1 MLYNIKSMAELA
13 ADVILE
19 KGNDTYVCSF
29 DPTKVDRSANA
40 PAIEAQPV
48 WQITC
53 YRNSV
58 MLDSEEEIT
67 RTQALYPNG
76 SQQYH
81 FKVTEVFDYN
91 YTYRL

>member
-13 ADVILE
+13 ADIILE

-29 DPTKVDRSANA
+29 DPTKVDRSLNA
-40 PAIEAQPV
+40 PELEAQPI
-48 WQITC
+48 WQVTC
-53 YRNSV
+53 YRNTI
-58 MLDSEEEIT
+58 LIDGEEEIT

-76 SQQYH
+76 SQQYK
-81 FKVTEVFDYN
+81 FKVSELLDYE

>member
-13 ADVILE
+13 ADIILE

-29 DPTKVDRSANA
+29 DPTKFDRSANA
-40 PAIEAQPV
+40 PAIEAQAI
-48 WQITC
+48 WQIIC

-58 MLDSEEEIT
+58 LLDSEVEIN

-76 SQQYH
+76 SQQYR
-81 FKVTEVFDYN
+81 FKITEVFNYD